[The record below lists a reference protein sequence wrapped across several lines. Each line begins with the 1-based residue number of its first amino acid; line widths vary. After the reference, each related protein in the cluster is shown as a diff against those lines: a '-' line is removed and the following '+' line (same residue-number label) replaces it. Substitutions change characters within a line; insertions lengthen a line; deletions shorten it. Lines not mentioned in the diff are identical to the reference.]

1 MNVIEQLKA
10 GQAVFSWSPLY
21 NESNGY
27 KLKMAVTRDAIMF
40 PVTTMK
46 SGGTTPVTQMVRRM
60 VNALETQQAA
70 DFLFCLMM
78 TPKLEDLIYQQ
89 ATVHLEP
96 ITQIDGDICAVSTD
110 IRHSELVDNALA
122 KAGDAGGLICT
133 VGKSWVLSNYLAD
146 PKPLKYGASTACNY
160 GWLGKTAGHLAVTP
174 GLHAWQPPGYQH
186 NDLHADPSQTLRLVY
201 GAAELTYPDGTT
213 EVVRLLDVATNSKL
227 AGLISHEGP
236 LRYLRQVG
244 VSAPQDP
251 FGKSIMGEEG
261 LVMLPVGLYGTPDFI
276 GMSSPQVV

>member
-10 GQAVFSWSPLY
+10 GKAVFSWSPLY
-21 NESNGY
+21 NEYGGY
-27 KLKMAVTRDAIMF
+27 KLKMAVTQDAIKF
-40 PVTTMK
+40 PVAVTK
-46 SGGTTPVTQMVRRM
+46 SGGTEPEERLVRRQ
-60 VNALETQQAA
+60 VNAIETQEAA
-70 DFLFCLMM
+70 DFLFCMMM

-89 ATVHLEP
+89 ATAHIEP

-110 IRHSELVDNALA
+110 VRHSELVDKALEG
-122 KAGDAGGLICT
+122 KDTSGLICT

-146 PKPLKYGASTACNY
+146 PKPLKYGASTSCNY

-186 NDLHADPSQTLRLVY
+186 NDQHADPSQTLRLVY

-213 EVVRLLDVATNSKL
+213 EVVRLRDVATNSTL
-227 AGLISHEGP
+227 AGLISHEGA
-236 LRYLRQVG
+236 LRYLRQ
-244 VSAPQDP
+244 SAVPPPVDP
-251 FGKSIMGEEG
+251 FGEHIMDEG

-276 GMSSPQVV
+276 GMFSPQIV